1 MCMHVLPVCISVHH
15 VHVWCP
21 QRPKE
26 GFRPSKII
34 FVGGVFLCMAMQTVL
49 GIILGYFALDV
60 LFFLAKKF
68 GG

>member
-1 MCMHVLPVCISVHH
+1 MHFCALCICLV
-15 VHVWCP
+15 P
-21 QRPKE
+21 AE
-26 GFRPSKII
+26 ASKII
-34 FVGGVFLCMAMQTVL
+34 FIDGVFLCMGMQTVL

>member
-1 MCMHVLPVCISVHH
+1 MHVLLVCISVHY

-21 QRPKE
+21 QSSEE

-34 FVGGVFLCMAMQTVL
+34 FIDDVFLCMTMQTVL

>member
-1 MCMHVLPVCISVHH
+1 MCMYVLLVCISVHY

-21 QRPKE
+21 QRPEE

-34 FVGGVFLCMAMQTVL
+34 FIDGVFFCMAMQTVL

-60 LFFLAKKF
+60 LFFLAKKI